1 MRYFLTHNDVIVN
14 NYGIINDGQFIQ
26 TGQKKLEF
34 FNEIDELKNRLLEFN
49 VTYVEVNNKTL
60 PILNIGELNLDGLNL

>member
-14 NYGIINDGQFIQ
+14 NYGIINDNQFIQ

-34 FNEIDELKNRLLEFN
+34 FNEIDKLKNRLLEFN
-49 VTYVEVNNKTL
+49 VTYVEVDNKTL

>member
-1 MRYFLTHNDVIVN
+1 MVN
-14 NYGIINDGQFIQ
+14 LFKLV
-26 TGQKKLEF
+26 KKIRI

-60 PILNIGELNLDGLNL
+60 PILNIGELN